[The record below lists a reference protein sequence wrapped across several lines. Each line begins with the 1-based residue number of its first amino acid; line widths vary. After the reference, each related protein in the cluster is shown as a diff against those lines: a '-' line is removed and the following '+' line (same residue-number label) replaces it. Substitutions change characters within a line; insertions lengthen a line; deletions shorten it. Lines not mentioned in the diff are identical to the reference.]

1 MRALISLS
9 GDNPLQ
15 WRDFALRSLGPHD
28 LRVKVA
34 AAGVNPVDWKM
45 RDGDLLGVLQRL
57 IGPSGPLVPGIDFAG
72 EVEAVGAQV
81 RDVAVGDRVVGGTD
95 FSRGQHGSYA
105 THVQVRQDQVAKVPD
120 SVDLAQAACLPVAAG
135 TAAIA
140 LFEVGKLRERAS
152 KKVLILGASGG
163 VGHIAVQLAR
173 AAGATVF
180 GVCSARNVKLVEEL
194 GATAVDY
201 TQEGWQ
207 ASIAAAGPWDV
218 IVDGVGTAS
227 YPAPL
232 CLGWLAKDGAHV
244 MVVPKGLDFW
254 RVVVPG
260 RSHTVLTRAT
270 TERLQPLVAALADG
284 SLRVV
289 IQERVPLAEAQRAHE
304 LSRSG
309 KVVGKV
315 VLVA

>member
-1 MRALISLS
+1 MRALVSLS
-9 GDNPLQ
+9 GNQPLA
-15 WRDFALRSLGPHD
+15 WRDLPLPALGPSD
-28 LRVKVA
+28 VRVRVA

-57 IGPSGPLVPGIDFAG
+57 LGPRGPLVPGIDFAG

-81 RDVAVGDRVVGGTD
+81 RDLAVGDQVVGGTN

-105 THVQVRQDQVAKVPD
+105 SHVQVRADQLAKIPAG
-120 SVDLAQAACLPVAAG
+120 VDLAQAACLPVAAG

-163 VGHIAVQLAR
+163 VGHIALQLAH

-201 TQEGWQ
+201 TQDGWRER
-207 ASIAAAGPWDV
+207 IAAAGPWDIV
-218 IVDGVGTAS
+218 VDGVGTAS

-232 CLGWLAKDGAHV
+232 CLSWLAKDGAHV
-244 MVVPKGLDFW
+244 LVVPKGMDFW
-254 RVVVPG
+254 RVLVPG

-270 TERLQPLVAALADG
+270 TERLQPLVDALADG
-284 SLRVV
+284 SLRVHL
-289 IQERVPLAEAQRAHE
+289 QERIPLVEAERAHA
-304 LSRSG
+304 LSRQG
-309 KVVGKV
+309 KVVGKL